1 MQRQPDLH
9 VGIYGLMSEWL
20 GVSVAEPLGLV
31 CLVQQGVSVDALE
44 VLRQLG
50 CPAADMAWIISTRS
64 LKRRKVD
71 KALLTA
77 SETGR
82 FLQWL
87 RLRASAEIV
96 FGDADKAQRWM
107 IQPLSVFKGMSA
119 TEIMKTGVG
128 SELIDE
134 ALMQIDS
141 GYFA

>member
-1 MQRQPDLH
+1 ML
-9 VGIYGLMSEWL
+9 LKSCA
-20 GVSVAEPLGLV
+20 S
-31 CLVQQGVSVDALE
+31 S
-44 VLRQLG
+44 
-50 CPAADMAWIISTRS
+50 AADMAWIISTRS